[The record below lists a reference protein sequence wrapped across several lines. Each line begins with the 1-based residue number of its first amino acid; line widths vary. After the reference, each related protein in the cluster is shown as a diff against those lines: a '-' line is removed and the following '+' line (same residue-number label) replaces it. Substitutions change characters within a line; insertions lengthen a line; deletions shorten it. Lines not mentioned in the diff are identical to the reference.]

1 MDILCCI
8 RHRLESNG
16 MENNMINNKNYF
28 KAVGID
34 LTYKCNFRCRHCYN
48 YSGDHGDERK
58 ELSEEEFLNLCN
70 SIIKIAPMSTCI
82 CGGEPLLKRNLALEM
97 GKRLKKAGLPNIN
110 IVSNGYI
117 IDKELAREIKKA
129 GFDFI
134 QISLDG
140 FKESHEWLRGK
151 EGAYDR
157 AINAISNLVGEG
169 CNVGVAFTPLK
180 RNISEF
186 EELTKMLDN
195 MGVLVLR
202 TQPIMGMGRA
212 TGIRNEFLSPLDY
225 YKLTRKIAYM
235 KQKKQFKKLNIEWG
249 DPLEHLIAMAEK
261 KNKIYT
267 LQITAYG
274 DIQVSPYIPISFGNV
289 NRHKLEE
296 YATEELLKGIQ
307 TEAFQKICLK
317 MCDVNNMLIGG
328 DAWEV
333 EVGINEDYVMDLIDD
348 VDCWSQKSKEIM
360 EKLQEGSKLL

>member
-1 MDILCCI
+1 MDILCGIC
-8 RHRLESNG
+8 HKLESNRT
-16 MENNMINNKNYF
+16 ENSMINNKNYF

-34 LTYKCNFRCRHCYN
+34 LTYKCNFHCRHCYN
-48 YSGDHGDERK
+48 YSGDHGDKRK
-58 ELSEEEFLNLCN
+58 ELSEEEFFNLCD
-70 SIIKIAPMSTCI
+70 SVIKIAPMSTCI
-82 CGGEPLLKRNLALEM
+82 CGGEPLLKRDLALEI
-97 GKRLKKAGLPNIN
+97 GKILKNAGLPNIN

-129 GFDFI
+129 NFDFI

-151 EGAYDR
+151 EGAYNR
-157 AINAISNLVGEG
+157 ALNAISYLVEEG

-186 EELTKMLDN
+186 EELAKMLDG

-212 TGIRNEFLSPLDY
+212 TGIRNEFLSELDY
-225 YKLTRKIAYM
+225 YRLARKIAYM
-235 KQKKQFKKLNIEWG
+235 KQKKQFTKLNIEWG
-249 DPLEHLIAMAEK
+249 DPLEHLTAMAEK

-274 DIQVSPYIPISFGNV
+274 DIQVSPYIPISFGNIT
-289 NRHKLEE
+289 RHKLEE

-317 MCDVNNMLIGG
+317 MCDVNNMLIEG
-328 DAWEV
+328 DTWGV

-348 VDCWSQKSKEIM
+348 KDCWIQKSEEILQ
-360 EKLQEGSKLL
+360 KLQ